1 MPNKWGIKN
10 IVRAFGFGKKN
21 HAGHKHDCKATLEKV
36 MLALDGELTTE
47 QEKLFLDE
55 LNCCSWCLDKFEI
68 EKSFKEYLC
77 DKVKRHTVSSSVVDQ
92 IRAKIHNV
100 QE

>member
-1 MPNKWGIKN
+1 MPNKWGIRK
-10 IVRAFGFGKKN
+10 IAEAIGFSKKD
-21 HAGHKHDCKATLEKV
+21 HSGHKHDCKATLERV
-36 MLALDGELTTE
+36 MLALDGELSETE
-47 QEKLFLDE
+47 EKVFLDE

-77 DKVKRHTVSSSVVDQ
+77 DKVKRHTVSSLVVDQ